1 MLYNFLNTQK
11 NSHLFA
17 LYGLGALQMV
27 LYRYFII
34 GIPMDVIPL
43 VETLLMCFLLLV
55 NVSIVNLIVRKNQLS
70 EGNLLVVFFWI
81 VGGLCFPELYK
92 DATVMIASSCMLFVV
107 FQIME
112 LYHMADGRKA
122 FFDIAVFIF
131 TASLFFLPSL
141 LALILLWM
149 QILIV
154 PGKKFRNFLIPI
166 VAFAML
172 FVILWAISLIF
183 GWENQLFSA
192 FYYVPNFDITLFL
205 QYKYLPL
212 LGMLLLN
219 GMLASRR
226 LRKTYKRY
234 YTGFF
239 ISLMLVGLVGIVLH
253 EAKNAVGWLY
263 FSFPTALSGMMLI
276 EGMKRNWLR
285 EVLLW
290 SLIVALLSLFWVS
303 RVYLL

>member
-1 MLYNFLNTQK
+1 
-11 NSHLFA
+11 
-17 LYGLGALQMV
+17 MV

-131 TASLFFLPSL
+131 TASLFFLPSFL
-141 LALILLWM
+141 LC
-149 QILIV
+149 
-154 PGKKFRNFLIPI
+154 
-166 VAFAML
+166 
-172 FVILWAISLIF
+172 IS
-183 GWENQLFSA
+183 
-192 FYYVPNFDITLFL
+192 
-205 QYKYLPL
+205 
-212 LGMLLLN
+212 
-219 GMLASRR
+219 
-226 LRKTYKRY
+226 
-234 YTGFF
+234 
-239 ISLMLVGLVGIVLH
+239 
-253 EAKNAVGWLY
+253 
-263 FSFPTALSGMMLI
+263 
-276 EGMKRNWLR
+276 
-285 EVLLW
+285 
-290 SLIVALLSLFWVS
+290 
-303 RVYLL
+303 